1 MPILYWFPEPRV
13 APAKVWAK
21 GSSSSEMN
29 VSWEP
34 VQQDMNGILLGYEV
48 STNWGCMG
56 GNICQSFLLGS
67 LIPQQEDHF
76 PRQPTTSSFTPYTG
90 HVSWTGPSVEY
101 PRDPAF
107 WVC

>member
-48 STNWGCMG
+48 STNWGCEEWAG
-56 GNICQSFLLGS
+56 TSASLLVIPPGIANSSARGSF
-67 LIPQQEDHF
+67 PPPANHF
-76 PRQPTTSSFTPYTG
+76 LFHPI
-90 HVSWTGPSVEY
+90 HWTRPL
-101 PRDPAF
+101 D
-107 WVC
+107 WTLC

>member
-48 STNWGCMG
+48 STNWG
-56 GNICQSFLLGS
+56 
-67 LIPQQEDHF
+67 
-76 PRQPTTSSFTPYTG
+76 
-90 HVSWTGPSVEY
+90 
-101 PRDPAF
+101 
-107 WVC
+107 